1 MIDDDDD
8 DDAVAAPRAGQAF
21 AGLVSLRVSSSA
33 RQQAQGGRKERCGSY
48 CLGSFL
54 NRSPVSKGAGAS
66 VPCRAPRP
74 VRGASGLALGHSPW
88 SRRKVRKAGHCLRA
102 CPVEHFRD
110 LQGGRQSTRVIP
122 PPFADGSCHNGNH
135 RPPRG
140 RTLIVCE
147 SLEVLLIGELGV
159 WKLFKKLGI
168 FTRTFCQI
176 RICKYLRIIET

>member
-21 AGLVSLRVSSSA
+21 AGLVSPRVSSSA

-88 SRRKVRKAGHCLRA
+88 SRLWVTVRGPGGKY
-102 CPVEHFRD
+102 
-110 LQGGRQSTRVIP
+110 GRQATACAR
-122 PPFADGSCHNGNH
+122 
-135 RPPRG
+135 
-140 RTLIVCE
+140 
-147 SLEVLLIGELGV
+147 VLLSISA
-159 WKLFKKLGI
+159 
-168 FTRTFCQI
+168 
-176 RICKYLRIIET
+176 ICREVGSLHV